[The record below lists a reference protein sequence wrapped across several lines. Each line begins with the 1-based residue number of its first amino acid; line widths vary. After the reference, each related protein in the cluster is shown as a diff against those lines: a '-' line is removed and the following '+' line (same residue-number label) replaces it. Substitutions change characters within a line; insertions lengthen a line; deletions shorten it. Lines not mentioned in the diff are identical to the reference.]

1 MEKPWLLIDVD
12 GVLNPEPLIR
22 RSVKEVPPEFAERGF
37 ELHKIKP
44 KGFTRFF
51 QVGLSPEHGR
61 MLLAMQDVF
70 QLGWAT
76 TWEDEANTKIGPKIG
91 LPKLPYAKVSER
103 GDKAQGV
110 RELVGNTPFAWLD
123 DLHYWHGG
131 SEFTDDPN
139 VLLVAVNPEVGLTAE
154 NLTEAREWARN
165 TVGRTSFICPECG
178 YYRDTPN
185 HELGCNG

>member
-12 GVLNPEPLIR
+12 GVLNPDPLMS

-44 KGFTRFF
+44 KGFTRFL

-91 LPKLPYAKVSER
+91 LPKLPVAKVSCW

-110 RELVGNTPFAWLD
+110 QELVGSTPFAWLD
-123 DLHYWHGG
+123 DMHYRHGG
-131 SEFTDDPN
+131 SEFPN
-139 VLLVAVNPEVGLTAE
+139 NPNALLVAVNPKVGLTNGDLA
-154 NLTEAREWARN
+154 LARLWALALARLWALGL
-165 TVGRTSFICPECG
+165 GR
-178 YYRDTPN
+178 
-185 HELGCNG
+185 